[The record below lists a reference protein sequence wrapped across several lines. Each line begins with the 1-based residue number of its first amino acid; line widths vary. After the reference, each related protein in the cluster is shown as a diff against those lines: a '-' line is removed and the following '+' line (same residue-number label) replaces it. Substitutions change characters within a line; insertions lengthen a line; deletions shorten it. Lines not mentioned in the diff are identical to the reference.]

1 MTLGIGIP
9 SEFSTDRRGMPAQGV
24 GKVLLGLPFSAGL
37 PDVKPFFIL

>member
-24 GKVLLGLPFSAGL
+24 GNMLLGVPFSAGL
-37 PDVKPFFIL
+37 PDVKPFFIS